1 MSSVSKK
8 PRGIEWVLHIF
19 SFLYILFS
27 VYTKLCIYS
36 NVLYKTYARYLHY
49 LKVSRIFAIPVTH
62 FSFCTLLAVLAY
74 LRMVSEK
81 ILRPRH
87 RSHTQN
93 ALKNAFFNIQI
104 FVYLKTHIFRNL
116 IIQIQ
121 HTYRTIIKKI
131 NHTSRHITTGLP
143 IRFPME
149 TLYSIRNASKNFL
162 SAVSD

>member
-1 MSSVSKK
+1 MS
-8 PRGIEWVLHIF
+8 IA
-19 SFLYILFS
+19 YIQFS
-27 VYTKLCIYS
+27 VYSIFCIYET
-36 NVLYKTYARYLHY
+36 LYIPWSYITCMIIARYLHS
-49 LKVSRIFAIPVTH
+49 LKVSRIFAIPVVY

-74 LRMVSEK
+74 LRVVSEK
-81 ILRPRH
+81 ILRPCH

-131 NHTSRHITTGLP
+131 NHNSRHITTGLP

-149 TLYSIRNASKNFL
+149 TLYSIRNASMNFL